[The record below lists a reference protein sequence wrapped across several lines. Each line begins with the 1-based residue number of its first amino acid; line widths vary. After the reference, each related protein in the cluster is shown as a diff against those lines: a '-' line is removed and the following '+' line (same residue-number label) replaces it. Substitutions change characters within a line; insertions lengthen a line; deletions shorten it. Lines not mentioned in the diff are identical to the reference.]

1 MWTRSR
7 DAETEAQLT
16 RWIDELAAEP
26 IQTSALSAAAIWQN
40 SGAAPPME
48 GAA

>member
-16 RWIDELAAEP
+16 RWMDELAAEP
-26 IQTSALSAAAIWQN
+26 IQETSALSAAAI
-40 SGAAPPME
+40 
-48 GAA
+48 